1 MIICTHISSSY
12 KWRFTFRFNFCVFLH
27 LFFPKAS
34 LLVLVKVSLLCFF
47 SIYFLLLVISL
58 VVIASEID
66 CLERLISE
74 MIYEVS
80 SWMSNDTHL
89 LTYSQKQVPHT
100 LQTAT
105 VTFSKTH
112 QKNKKS
118 RVRNIIWIPAPA
130 IGTLSMVCIWSK
142 PGFGEITAENDFGIF
157 ACLTWTLTVQASTC
171 SGR

>member
-1 MIICTHISSSY
+1 M
-12 KWRFTFRFNFCVFLH
+12 FLH

-112 QKNKKS
+112 KKQ
-118 RVRNIIWIPAPA
+118 
-130 IGTLSMVCIWSK
+130 
-142 PGFGEITAENDFGIF
+142 EI
-157 ACLTWTLTVQASTC
+157 
-171 SGR
+171 